1 MNNKHIRS
9 VTLELS
15 QANMLDF
22 NTEQFVKSLIKGNF
36 NTIVCFAVGYLNGE
50 AYFNSKYIKKN
61 NQIKDR
67 DILNEISA
75 LKKDYNFNFIAYLNT
90 QFSDIYK
97 NNSSWAQRRVDNK
110 KTTQLDAAAICLNS
124 PYNEVLLNSAKE
136 IAKNYSVD
144 GFYFDEVS
152 FQ

>member
-1 MNNKHIRS
+1 M
-9 VTLELS
+9 
-15 QANMLDF
+15 
-22 NTEQFVKSLIKGNF
+22 
-36 NTIVCFAVGYLNGE
+36 
-50 AYFNSKYIKKN
+50 
-61 NQIKDR
+61 
-67 DILNEISA
+67 
-75 LKKDYNFNFIAYLNT
+75 NT

-97 NNSSWAQRRVDNK
+97 KNSSWAQRRVDNK

-152 FQ
+152 FQSWCKCNFCMKNIKKIEEQIFQIK